1 MTDKGVQKQLPLH
14 ASWRHLLIYILALS
28 GYLLLPFVLILAF
41 GAISAG
47 GYWEWLN
54 GIGFVA
60 FALCLY
66 LFVERARPKTWPRLR
81 GDLFYWWHR
90 LLAFAMLFFSTV
102 HGVGFLVLE
111 PTSLEY
117 LSLRAPWHML
127 VAWLAWILF
136 AYLCFASLRPFRRRL
151 HGKHYSFRVSHA
163 LCSIVAMLASFYH
176 IVGSDFYLKSYIA
189 WAACSIL
196 LVLFLLYY
204 GLNRQAQK
212 MSLSKA
218 LLGETD
224 EARMSLSGAQKTV
237 LSVYL
242 FVCCAVLSGGLYVVT
257 R

>member
-1 MTDKGVQKQLPLH
+1 MPTPSAHLY
-14 ASWRHLLIYILALS
+14 ASWRQLLIYILALS
-28 GYLLLPFVLILAF
+28 AYLLLPFVLILFF

-66 LFVERARPKTWPRLR
+66 LFVERARPKVWPRLR

-90 LLAFAMLFFSTV
+90 LLAFAMLFFTTV
-102 HGVGFLVLE
+102 HGLGFLVLE

-127 VAWLAWILF
+127 VAWLAWLLF
-136 AYLCFASLRPFRRRL
+136 TYLCLASLRPLRRRM
-151 HGKHYSFRVSHA
+151 HGKVYGFRASHA
-163 LCSIVAMLASFYH
+163 IISIIAMLASFYH
-176 IVGSDFYLKSYIA
+176 IVGSDFYLKPYIA
-189 WAACSIL
+189 WASCAIL
-196 LVLFLLYY
+196 LALFLLYY
-204 GLNRQAQK
+204 AFNRQAQTL
-212 MSLSKA
+212 SLSKT
-218 LLGETD
+218 LLGESESD
-224 EARMSLSGAQKTV
+224 RMSLSVTQKTF

-242 FVCCAVLSGGLYVVT
+242 IVCCSVLSGGLYVVT

>member
-1 MTDKGVQKQLPLH
+1 MTDKENEKQTSRY
-14 ASWRHLLIYILALS
+14 ASWRQLLIYILALS
-28 GYLLLPFVLILAF
+28 GYLLLPFVLILIF
-41 GAISAG
+41 GAVSAG
-47 GYWEWLN
+47 SYWEWLN

-102 HGVGFLVLE
+102 HGLGFLVLE

-127 VAWLAWILF
+127 VAWLAWLLF
-136 AYLCFASLRPFRRRL
+136 FYLCLSSLRPLRRRL
-151 HGKHYSFRVSHA
+151 HGKSYVFRASHA
-163 LCSIVAMLASFYH
+163 VISIVAMLACFYH
-176 IVGSDFYLKSYIA
+176 IVGSDFYLENYIA
-189 WAACSIL
+189 WASCSML

-212 MSLSKA
+212 MSLSKV
-218 LLGETD
+218 LLGESD
-224 EARMSLSGAQKTV
+224 AKRMSLSSSQKGF

-242 FVCCAVLSGGLYVVT
+242 IVFCFVLSGGLYVVT